1 MSARGDGP
9 DVMGE
14 CELAYM
20 PGRAVTS
27 RASSGCA
34 TGQCKRRS
42 SFVSVAECK
51 YELDVPSDRCDACA
65 PCAEQ
70 LGSYFCFA
78 RLWAH
83 AIAAGLC
90 AFKVRYDRYPN
101 CAFFQATTSSR
112 FVILN
117 HLPSV
122 VPIDAL

>member
-1 MSARGDGP
+1 MSAHCDGP
-9 DVMGE
+9 DAMGE

-51 YELDVPSDRCDACA
+51 YELDVPFDCWHACA
-65 PCAEQ
+65 RCAEQ

-78 RLWAH
+78 RLWTH
-83 AIAAGLC
+83 ALASGAC
-90 AFKVRYDRYPN
+90 F
-101 CAFFQATTSSR
+101 
-112 FVILN
+112 
-117 HLPSV
+117 
-122 VPIDAL
+122 